1 MTVKLAATP
10 TKTCEAAFISWWD
23 PASECTVTI
32 AEPAAVPEL
41 FAEYHVGAVASYA
54 KYGVSAAID
63 PDTESCA
70 RDTALFWVMTDV
82 DGRIV
87 GGVRTAGPLAS
98 PADSHAIIEWKARP
112 GESAVRGMLA
122 DRIPSGVIEIKAA
135 WMHANGA
142 RNPHRAKLHAR
153 SGFHLTTLFGVD
165 YYMATSAAHTL
176 ERWRSTGG
184 LIAPI
189 PATPY
194 PDERYQTKMMWWDR
208 RTFTVHGEPTQ
219 VGSIVVEMERIH
231 RRRQA
236 GDHGRAQSG
245 SGARTASP
253 RARSVMSSHRSR
265 ANHQQ
270 RQVRKESDHVV

>member
-1 MTVKLAATP
+1 MTIELATTP
-10 TKTCEAAFISWWD
+10 TKAQDAAFISWWD
-23 PASECTVTI
+23 PASECTVTM

-41 FAEYHVGAVASYA
+41 FAEYHAGAVASYA

-63 PDTESCA
+63 DDAERCA
-70 RDTALFWVMTDV
+70 DDTALFWAMTDV

-87 GGVRTAGPLAS
+87 GGVRTTGPLTS
-98 PADSHAIIEWKARP
+98 PEDSHAVVEWRDRP

-135 WMHANGA
+135 WMHAEGA

-153 SGFHLTTLFGVD
+153 SGFHLTTFFGVD

-184 LIAPI
+184 VVAPI

-208 RTFTVHGEPTQ
+208 RTFTVHGEPAQ
-219 VGSIVVEMERIH
+219 VGAIVVEMERIH
-231 RRRQA
+231 RRRRA
-236 GDHGRAQSG
+236 GDHGRSLCG
-245 SGARTASP
+245 GGARTLSP
-253 RARSVMSSHRSR
+253 RVRSVLSSHRSR
-265 ANHQQ
+265 AGQQ
-270 RQVRKESDHVV
+270 RQLREESNHVV